1 MKVNP
6 VSDVG
11 WQKFPI
17 NIQVRLNDMT
27 INQVMVMAS
36 NPDISPVQGR
46 AIERA
51 MEGILRT
58 VRANMTQEAFELRGG
73 LNEN

>member
-11 WQKFPI
+11 WQKFPRDI
-17 NIQVRLNDMT
+17 PGRLNDMT

-36 NPDISPVQGR
+36 NPDISLVQGR

-58 VRANMTQEAFELRGG
+58 VRANMTQEALELKGG
-73 LNEN
+73 SE